1 MRCSLA
7 LLGLAA
13 LTLVNSGCTVTRSP
27 NCNGGRD
34 CLNLCR
40 GGGLAGGCGGCCDSS
55 GCDSS
60 GACSTG
66 CGCDGGA
73 VTTNCGDGCCD
84 SSGGRCST
92 GLQGQLG
99 NRLMGGA
106 GGNCCDSFG
115 GCDSSSGCASGCDSS
130 AGCGTGCD
138 GSTGCGQRGLLGG
151 LFGGS
156 NGCSDGSCGAGQS
169 CNSGGRAGRFGSG
182 GILSGTGGG
191 ASGCNDG
198 SCGGGLLGG
207 GSGMAGGNG
216 FGNGSGYGGG
226 NGGSQAYCDPGIG
239 LVGGQEGGWASPIG
253 SAMGGCGQFGCGKGG
268 RLCLG
273 CRLRGAFGLG
283 QGAGL
288 RGHLGGGLQGNH
300 PYGGSIP
307 HTDYPGAGV
316 QPQNGMTPTY
326 AYPYY
331 TLRGP
336 RDFLQDSCAPNPILP
351 SGPKRTCVPSIG
363 W

>member
-13 LTLVNSGCTVTRSP
+13 LTLVTTGCTVYRSP

-34 CLNLCR
+34 CINFCR
-40 GGGLAGGCGGCCDSS
+40 GGGLAGGCGSSCDSS
-55 GCDSS
+55 GCGSS
-60 GACSTG
+60 GACSSG
-66 CGCDGGA
+66 CGCDGGS
-73 VTTNCGDGCCD
+73 CD

-92 GLQGQLG
+92 GFQGQLG
-99 NRLMGGA
+99 SRVMGGA
-106 GGNCCDSFG
+106 GGNCCDSSC
-115 GCDSSSGCASGCDSS
+115 GCDSGSGCTTGCDSS
-130 AGCGTGCD
+130 AGCGTGCN

-156 NGCSDGSCGAGQS
+156 SGCSDGSCGAGQ
-169 CNSGGRAGRFGSG
+169 CGGSGGRFGSG
-182 GILSGTGGG
+182 GILSGIGGG
-191 ASGCNDG
+191 GSGCSDG

-207 GSGMAGGNG
+207 GNG
-216 FGNGSGYGGG
+216 FGNGGGFNAGSGGG
-226 NGGSQAYCDPGIG
+226 YGGSQAYCDPGVR
-239 LVGGQEGGWASPIG
+239 LAGGQEGGWASPIG
-253 SAMGGCGQFGCGKGG
+253 SAMGGCGQFGCGTGG
-268 RLCLG
+268 KLCLG

-288 RGHLGGGLQGNH
+288 RGHMGGGLQGNH

-307 HTDYPGAGV
+307 HTDYLGACV

-336 RDFLQDSCAPNPILP
+336 RDFLQDSCAPNPIMP
-351 SGPKRTCVPSIG
+351 SGSKSSCVPSIG